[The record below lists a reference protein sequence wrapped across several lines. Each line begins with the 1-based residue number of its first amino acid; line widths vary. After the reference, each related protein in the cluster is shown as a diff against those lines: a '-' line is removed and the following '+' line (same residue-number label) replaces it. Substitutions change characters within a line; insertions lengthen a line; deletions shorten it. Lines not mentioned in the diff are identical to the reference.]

1 MNTNINSSLD
11 KFKIIG
17 RARLSK
23 LKESASTQYI
33 YFPCGMKICSI
44 GTSRVFRK
52 RKVIN
57 SNIFHI
63 FQLLNC
69 HGKSVVFFIKYAF
82 LDFFQMF
89 FLFLFSQKPIKHCFM
104 FLH

>member
-1 MNTNINSSLD
+1 MHTNINPSLD
-11 KFKIIG
+11 KFEIVG

-23 LKESASTQYI
+23 LKEFASTQYI

-44 GTSRVFRK
+44 GTARAIRK

-57 SNIFHI
+57 SNIFHTL
-63 FQLLNC
+63 QLLNC
-69 HGKSVVFFIKYAF
+69 HGKFIVFFIKYAF

-89 FLFLFSQKPIKHCFM
+89 FLFLFLQKPIKHC
-104 FLH
+104 